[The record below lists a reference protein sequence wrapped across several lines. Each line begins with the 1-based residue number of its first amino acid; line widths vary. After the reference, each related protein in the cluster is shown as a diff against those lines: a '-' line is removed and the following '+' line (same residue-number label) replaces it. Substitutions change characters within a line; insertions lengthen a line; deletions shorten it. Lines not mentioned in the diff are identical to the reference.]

1 MKRIFKRLQEPELL
15 KQYRTM
21 YPDEIWEHFRRR
33 CRKGYK
39 EVKKAILEDQ
49 HGLCAY
55 CEIGIK
61 FAENENEVDD
71 FRVEHFYPKAGTNEE
86 QHNYHLDWKNLLGVC
101 HGGSQPDVPNPQW
114 RFSNYK
120 KDRSCDVPKGGKEI
134 TRSILNPSQ
143 IPAEHR
149 LFRYAEH
156 TGRMYV
162 DEASCPERLRKKA
175 KNTIKELNLNAPRLM
190 RMRKVAIQALE
201 DEISLNVE
209 NGVELDDILQ
219 ELAENLLLPD
229 ECGRTA
235 PFFTVIRWYLGDAAE
250 RVLAAR
256 NYRI

>member
-71 FRVEHFYPKAGTNEE
+71 FRVEHFYPKAGTN
-86 QHNYHLDWKNLLGVC
+86 YHLDWKNLLGVC

-134 TRSILNPSQ
+134 TRRILNPSQ

-209 NGVELDDILQ
+209 SGVELDDILQ

-256 NYRI
+256 NYKI

>member
-1 MKRIFKRLQEPELL
+1 MKRIYKRLEEPPLL
-15 KQYRTM
+15 KAYREQ

-33 CRKGYK
+33 CRKGYH
-39 EVKKAILEDQ
+39 EVKRAILEDQ

-55 CEIGIK
+55 CEISIK

-86 QHNYHLDWKNLLGVC
+86 KHNYHLDWKNLLGVC

-134 TRSILNPSQ
+134 TKRILNPSL
-143 IPAEHR
+143 IPAQFR

-162 DEASCPERLRKKA
+162 DEESCPENMRKKA
-175 KNTIKELNLNAPRLM
+175 RNTIKELNLNAPRLM
-190 RMRKVAIQALE
+190 RMRKVVIQSLE
-201 DEISLNVE
+201 DEISQNIE
-209 NGVELDDILQ
+209 NGGELDEVLQ
-219 ELAENLLLPD
+219 FLAETLLLPD
-229 ECGRTA
+229 AVGRTV
-235 PFFTVIRWYLGDAAE
+235 PFFTVVRWYLGEAAE
-250 RVLAAR
+250 RVLAAVD
-256 NYRI
+256 YKI